1 MANDVV
7 AKRRKVEKLNLY
19 DAFTHEPETLDFCL
33 PGLLSGTIGALVA
46 PGATGKTLWALQAA
60 VTVAGG
66 PDLLELGPVP
76 TGRVVCLSAED
87 PDALLARRFHALGAY
102 LSVAQRG
109 TVVENLDIYPLLG
122 CGADVMTPEWR
133 DWIRDVT
140 RRVRLVVLDTLRRF
154 HQLDENDSGQMAKLL
169 GYLESVCRD
178 NATTFLYLHHLSK
191 AGAANSGTEQQAS
204 RGSSVLTDNA
214 RLQMNMMVMSRKEA
228 EEYGVDEKRRR
239 YFVKLTYSKVN
250 CCEPLPDCWYQRQ
263 EGGVL
268 RPATLE
274 KHPKLLAKRGNKDEA
289 AY

>member
-33 PGLLSGTIGALVA
+33 PGLLAGTIGALVA
-46 PGATGKTLWALQAA
+46 PGATGKTLWVLQAA

-66 PDLLELGPVP
+66 PDLLELGPLP

-87 PDALLARRFHALGAY
+87 PDALLARRFHALGAH
-102 LSVAQRG
+102 LSAAQRG
-109 TVVENLDIYPLLG
+109 AVIENLDIYPLMG
-122 CGADVMTPEWR
+122 CGVDVMAPEWR
-133 DWIRDVT
+133 DWIKDVT
-140 RRVRLVVLDTLRRF
+140 RGVRLVVLDTLRRF
-154 HQLDENDSGQMAKLL
+154 HQLDENDGGQMAGLL

-178 NATTFLYLHHLSK
+178 NSTTCLYLHHISK
-191 AGAANSGTEQQAS
+191 AGAANGGTEPQAS

-214 RLQMNMMVMSRKEA
+214 RLQMNMTVMSRKEA
-228 EEYGVDEKRRR
+228 EAYGVDEERRR

-250 CCEPLPDCWYQRQ
+250 CCEPLPERWYQRQ

-268 RPATLE
+268 RPTVLE
-274 KHPKLLAKRGNKDEA
+274 KMKPMKKGVGNGRHQEV
-289 AY
+289 

>member
-7 AKRRKVEKLNLY
+7 AKRLNVEKLSLY
-19 DAFTHEPETLDFCL
+19 DAFTREPETLDFCL
-33 PGLLSGTIGALVA
+33 PGLLVGTIGALVA

-87 PDALLARRFHALGAY
+87 PDALLARRFHTLGTH
-102 LSVAQRG
+102 LSTAQRG
-109 TVVENLDIYPLLG
+109 AVIENLDVYPLMG
-122 CGADVMTPEWR
+122 CGADVMAPAWR

-140 RRVRLVVLDTLRRF
+140 RGVRLVVMDTLRRF
-154 HQLDENDSGQMAKLL
+154 HQLDENDSGQMAGLL

-191 AGAANSGTEQQAS
+191 AGAANGGTEQQAS

-228 EEYGVDEKRRR
+228 EEYGVDEEQRR
-239 YFVKLTYSKVN
+239 YFAKLTYSKVN
-250 CCEPLPDCWYQRQ
+250 CCEPLPERWYRRQ

-274 KHPKLLAKRGNKDEA
+274 KHPKLLAKRGDRNEA